1 MSLGPKLFHLQAK
14 NGQSKLINIL
24 VWKKSAKNLKLEDEI
39 KIFHENKQT
48 ILNVIW
54 ENNEKKTIF

>member
-24 VWKKSAKNLKLEDEI
+24 VWKKSAKNLKLEDEM

-48 ILNVIW
+48 ILNVI
-54 ENNEKKTIF
+54 